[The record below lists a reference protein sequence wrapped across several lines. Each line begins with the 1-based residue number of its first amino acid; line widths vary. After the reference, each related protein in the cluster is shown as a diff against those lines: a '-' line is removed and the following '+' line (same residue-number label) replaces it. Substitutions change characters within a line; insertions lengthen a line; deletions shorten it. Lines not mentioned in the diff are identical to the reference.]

1 MKRILFSKII
11 ENTQDHGCQ
20 IILIIDESHFAAP
33 SEISKTLI
41 SDIISPKLTIE
52 ISATPKPGNF
62 DEFVSVD
69 IENVKNEGMIKKTV
83 ILQDGMKNKL
93 SGENLIS
100 DLENSSDEI
109 VLSLAL
115 NKRETLKTMFKQ
127 NKSKINPYF

>member
-1 MKRILFSKII
+1 
-11 ENTQDHGCQ
+11 
-20 IILIIDESHFAAP
+20 
-33 SEISKTLI
+33 
-41 SDIISPKLTIE
+41 
-52 ISATPKPGNF
+52 
-62 DEFVSVD
+62 
-69 IENVKNEGMIKKTV
+69 MIKKTV

-127 NKSKINPYF
+127 NKSKINPLLLIQLPDARNLQDESLKKDVIDLLKTKYNMQTLYKRIKKSKKNNKQN